1 MPLRLLVQE
10 QIVYEGEPIPI
21 PRVGE
26 AFQHNGD
33 AMPVESVTWDFRT
46 AGTVAVT
53 LVLGAR
59 PYTY

>member
-1 MPLRLLVQE
+1 MSVRLIVQD
-10 QIVYEGEPIPI
+10 QIVYEGAPIPI

-26 AFQHNGD
+26 AVQHNGD
-33 AMPVESVTWDFRT
+33 AMPVESVTWDFQS
-46 AGTVAVT
+46 AELVSVT

>member
-1 MPLRLLVQE
+1 MKLRL
-10 QIVYEGEPIPI
+10 QIQDKTVYEGDPIPI

-26 AFQHNGD
+26 AVQHEGD
-33 AMPVESVTWDFRT
+33 AVPVESVAWDIQT
-46 AGTVAVT
+46 PELVVVT